1 MPRPPAADPVQRRIL
16 VVLVVAQFLSGA
28 GLAAGITVGALLAQD
43 LLGSTTLAGLPSAL
57 FAVGGA
63 LASALVGR
71 ISQRWGRRPGLALG
85 YLTGALGAV
94 GAVVAAV
101 VGSAPLLFVALFV
114 YGAGNATNLQ
124 ARYTGADLATPDRRG
139 SAISTV
145 LMATS
150 LGVIAGP
157 NLVEVMG
164 DVAAAVGVPRL
175 AGPFLLAAA
184 AYGAAALILSVA
196 LRPDPL
202 LLARDRA
209 ALQHAAPATVPS
221 ATTSPAAALP
231 AATPPDDATAGIRLG
246 ATVMVV
252 TQVVMAAIMT
262 MTPVHMAA
270 NGHGLGATGLVIAIH
285 VGAMYL
291 PSPVSGWLVDRY
303 GPRAV
308 AALAGLTLLSAGVV
322 AAVAPASSVPVL
334 ALALG
339 LLGLGWS
346 FGLVAGTTAIT
357 ANLPLA
363 RRARTQGSVD
373 VLVSLGGA
381 VAGAVSGVVVTT
393 WSFGTLCVLGAVVA
407 ALLLPALAL
416 LRSGRSSGRNSGR
429 GTGPGTPAGGGTPPL
444 GATSSLF
451 TASTS

>member
-1 MPRPPAADPVQRRIL
+1 MPRTHLADPAQRRTL
-16 VVLVVAQFLSGA
+16 VVLVAAQLLSGA

-43 LLGSTTLAGLPSAL
+43 LLGSTALSGLPTAL

-63 LASALVGR
+63 LAAAMVGR

-85 YLTGALGAV
+85 YLTGAIGAV

-101 VGSAPLLFVALFV
+101 AGSAPLLFAALFV

-124 ARYTGADLATPDRRG
+124 ARYTGADLATPARRG
-139 SAISTV
+139 SAVSTV
-145 LMATS
+145 LVATTI
-150 LGVIAGP
+150 GAVAGP

-164 DVAAAVGVPRL
+164 DVADAVGVPRL

-184 AYGAAALILSVA
+184 AYAAAALILAIA

-202 LLARDRA
+202 LLARERA
-209 ALQHAAPATVPS
+209 ALTPATDTPGAVAPQPLATRASAPASQIPAPGTPD
-221 ATTSPAAALP
+221 TTALS
-231 AATPPDDATAGIRLG
+231 DDATAGIRLG

-262 MTPVHMAA
+262 MTPIHMKA
-270 NGHGLGATGLVIAIH
+270 NGHDLSATGLVIAIH

-291 PSPVSGWLVDRY
+291 PSPLSGWLVDRY
-303 GPRAV
+303 GPRVV
-308 AALAGLTLLSAGVV
+308 AALAGLTLLAASIV
-322 AAVAPASSVPVL
+322 AAVAPVSSVPVL

-346 FGLVAGTTAIT
+346 LGLVSGTTAIT
-357 ANLPLA
+357 ANLPLE

-381 VAGAVSGVVVTT
+381 LAGVVSGVVVAA
-393 WSFGTLCVLGAVVA
+393 WSFGTLCVLGAVIA
-407 ALLLPALAL
+407 ALLLPLLAL
-416 LRSGRSSGRNSGR
+416 RRGRRGGRPP
-429 GTGPGTPAGGGTPPL
+429 GP
-444 GATSSLF
+444 TSSLI
-451 TASTS
+451 TASTP

>member
-1 MPRPPAADPVQRRIL
+1 MPRRPSADPVQRRIL
-16 VVLVVAQFLSGA
+16 GVLVVAQFLSGA

-94 GAVVAAV
+94 GAVLAAV

-164 DVAAAVGVPRL
+164 DVAVAVGVPRL

-209 ALQHAAPATVPS
+209 AREHAAPATVPPTTMS
-221 ATTSPAAALP
+221 PDAARPAT
-231 AATPPDDATAGIRLG
+231 TPPDAAAGIRLG

-381 VAGAVSGVVVTT
+381 VAGAASGVVVTT

-416 LRSGRSSGRNSGR
+416 HRSASNSGR
-429 GTGPGTPAGGGTPPL
+429 GTGPGTPAGGGTSPP